1 MYTLELT
8 EEELVIIQCLFEQYT
23 SLYDQGNKQERW
35 EQNRYVTHQTG
46 IEKDRTPEQTYKL
59 VQNMRKRFEGKLR
72 AQEMG
77 Y

>member
-1 MYTLELT
+1 MYTLDFTEAELALT
-8 EEELVIIQCLFEQYT
+8 THIFEMYA
-23 SLYDQGNKQERW
+23 SLYEQGNKQERW
-35 EQNRYVTHQTG
+35 EQNRCVTYQIG

-59 VQNMRKRFEGKLR
+59 VQNMRKRIEQILR